1 MRVHVDAERC
11 YGSGECE
18 LLSPEGFQ
26 VGDDGVAVV
35 RDPASRLDRQTLEL
49 VRSSCPSQAISL
61 SDDG

>member
-1 MRVHVDAERC
+1 MRVQVDKERC

-18 LLSPEGFQ
+18 LLSPEGFR

-35 RDPASRLDRQTLEL
+35 LDPARGLDPQTLEL
-49 VRSSCPSQAISL
+49 VRNSCPSQAISL